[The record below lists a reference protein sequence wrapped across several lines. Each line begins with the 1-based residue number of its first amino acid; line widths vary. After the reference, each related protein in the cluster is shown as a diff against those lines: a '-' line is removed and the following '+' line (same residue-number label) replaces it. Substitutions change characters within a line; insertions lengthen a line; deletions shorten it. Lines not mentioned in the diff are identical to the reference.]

1 MSGVESSGDNRG
13 NDRMKISRRAL
24 LTGIGAAMILPAV
37 PVRAMS
43 LEKVRAAGVLNIGVY
58 RDFEPW
64 AWYEGDKAV
73 GIDVDIGNAIAK
85 KIGVRPQVRDYLAG
99 EDVDDDLRT
108 IVWKGPATG
117 GTLSDVMMH
126 VPYDR
131 QFALRNDRA
140 VIVAPYYREG
150 FALACGR
157 DVDCEAPPPQ
167 FKGKK
172 LVAELDSIPDFYLSG
187 SFGGVLR
194 GDVSHVPSGMAAL
207 MQVRDGKSDVAM
219 ATRAQVEHALVQGQ
233 DTLFARK
240 GPLPALT
247 SPGWDIAMAVK
258 DDSRDLGDHI
268 ETVMAE
274 LKADGTID
282 AIFKRYGVT
291 MRPPLAS

>member
-1 MSGVESSGDNRG
+1 MTA
-13 NDRMKISRRAL
+13 IFSRRSVLAGL
-24 LTGIGAAMILPAV
+24 GLAATLPAF
-37 PVRAMS
+37 PLRAMS

-64 AWYEGDKAV
+64 AWYEGDKHV
-73 GIDVDIGNAIAK
+73 GIDVELGSLIAA
-85 KIGVRPQVRDYLAG
+85 KIGVRPQIRDYLAG
-99 EDVDDDLRT
+99 EDVDEDLRT

-131 QFALRNDRA
+131 TFALRNDRA

-150 FALACGR
+150 FALACNG
-157 DVDCEAPPPQ
+157 DVDCEVPPPQ

-194 GDVSHVPSGMAAL
+194 SDVTHVPSGMAAL
-207 MQVRDGKSDVAM
+207 LQVRDGKSDVAM
-219 ATRAQVEHALVQGQ
+219 ATRAQVEHALLTGKDRLV
-233 DTLFARK
+233 ARK
-240 GPLPALT
+240 GPLPALS
-247 SPGWDIAMAVK
+247 SPGWDIALAVK

-268 ETVMAE
+268 EGIVTDF
-274 LKADGTID
+274 KKDGTID
-282 AIFKRYGVT
+282 AILKKYGVT
-291 MRPPLAS
+291 PRSPLSS